1 MTALDVELR
10 AAFRCS
16 KAAARHDGI
25 DWQLTFDEFYEW
37 WTQEDRWSRR
47 GRTAGRISMARLDAR
62 GPFALHNLVEI
73 ERADLIRSWRHPHAR
88 PVRTP
93 ARDFPSAAAAG
104 LHHGIRRHTAA
115 RWARSG
121 RDGWSFI
128 EA

>member
-73 ERADLIRSWRHPHAR
+73 ERADID
-88 PVRTP
+88 PVMAPPPRKASPNTSP
-93 ARDFPSAAAAG
+93 RLP
-104 LHHGIRRHTAA
+104 
-115 RWARSG
+115 
-121 RDGWSFI
+121 
-128 EA
+128 

>member
-47 GRTAGRISMARLDAR
+47 GRTAGRI
-62 GPFALHNLVEI
+62 LHGAT
-73 ERADLIRSWRHPHAR
+73 RRSR
-88 PVRTP
+88 PVCSP
-93 ARDFPSAAAAG
+93 QPCRDRAG
-104 LHHGIRRHTAA
+104 GSDPVMAPPPRKASPNTSPRLP
-115 RWARSG
+115 
-121 RDGWSFI
+121 
-128 EA
+128 